1 MRQNDLKKFPHGFA
15 EARSMTVAHECDA
28 ARQRREGRFVMTR
41 RVPNAALLIF
51 AAAMLSASLS
61 ARPATAAEPLPALGA
76 DLAATSVSGLSSG
89 AYMAGQIEV
98 AHSTQIVGAGIVAG
112 GPFACAET
120 ASSRLIPFW
129 PTAVAQNAQQA
140 LNKCMQTGWGV
151 PDAKALAERA
161 KELAADGTI
170 DPLAGLA
177 GDNVYL
183 FSGNEDQTVTRPVVE
198 AARSFLKEA
207 GVPETNLTL
216 VEKEGGHAFITE
228 QGGAACGITATPY
241 VSDCDYDQA
250 KAILAWIYGPLQERS
265 AEAKGRFIPF
275 DQQTFAEPG
284 DGFAD
289 EGVVYVPPACEAQ
302 GGCRVHIALHGCE
315 QSRETVGDDFIKES
329 GYAEVADTN
338 RLIILF
344 PQAKAIT
351 GINPQGCWDWWGY
364 TGLDYL
370 GKDAPQIAAIWAMV
384 EHLAEKP

>member
-1 MRQNDLKKFPHGFA
+1 MRQNDLKKFPRDFA
-15 EARSMTVAHECDA
+15 EARSVTVADECDA

-41 RVPNAALLIF
+41 HVPNASLLVF

-76 DLAATSVSGLSSG
+76 ELSATSVSGLSSG

-140 LNKCMQTGWGV
+140 LNKCMQTNWGV
-151 PDAKALAERA
+151 PDPKALAERA
-161 KELAADGTI
+161 KELAADGKI
-170 DPLAGLA
+170 DPLSGLA

-198 AARSFLKEA
+198 AARSFLKVT
-207 GVPETNLTL
+207 GVPEANLTL

-228 QGGAACGITATPY
+228 QGGAACGITAKPY

-265 AEAKGRFIPF
+265 AESKGRFVPF
-275 DQQTFAEPG
+275 DQQAFAKPG
-284 DGFAD
+284 DGLAD
-289 EGVVYVPPACEAQ
+289 EGAVYVPPACEAQ

-344 PQAKAIT
+344 PQTKASAV
-351 GINPQGCWDWWGY
+351 NPQGCWDWWGY